1 MVIIPSIG
9 AVGTYAFKPPFDL
22 LFDSQTEFTCKS
34 IRYLGEYL
42 ANNED
47 VYREVYEKHRL
58 GRETYEIDL
67 RENNPVIG
75 LQSAKGVWLYIP
87 ARYIV
92 SWPSVNG
99 VRYISAM
106 ITSDIGPFPADK
118 DFSGIIN
125 DIKEFLHSRL
135 GVMPKTELVAISKPI
150 LISHEQHES
159 VLTQR
164 NAIISTVKTH
174 YTQYQELLVIN
185 TSLQQKLSE
194 VESYLVSILPRYLEL
209 DSVNQSLEN
218 DIASLNAEIT
228 TLQGTIRDKDAEIIR
243 LNQIIEDLVNNGS
256 GGV

>member
-9 AVGTYAFKPPFDL
+9 ATGTYAFKPPFDL

-34 IRYLGEYL
+34 IRYLGDYL
-42 ANNED
+42 SNNED
-47 VYREVYEKHRL
+47 VYTQVYERYRL

-75 LQSAKGVWLYIP
+75 LQSAKGVWMYVP

-118 DFSGIIN
+118 DFSGLIT
-125 DIKEFLHSRL
+125 DIKEFIHSRL

-150 LISHEQHES
+150 LISFEQHQTVEN
-159 VLTQR
+159 QR
-164 NAIISTVKTH
+164 NAIVGTVKTH
-174 YTQYQELLVIN
+174 YSQYQELLQIN
-185 TSLQQKLSE
+185 TSLQQKLTE
-194 VESYLVSILPRYLEL
+194 VEAYLVNILPRYLEL
-209 DSVNQSLEN
+209 DNINQGLEN
-218 DIASLNAEIT
+218 QIVTLNTQISALES
-228 TLQGTIRDKDAEIIR
+228 TIVDKDAEIAR
-243 LNQIIEDLVNNGS
+243 LNQIIEDLVNNTNP
-256 GGV
+256 